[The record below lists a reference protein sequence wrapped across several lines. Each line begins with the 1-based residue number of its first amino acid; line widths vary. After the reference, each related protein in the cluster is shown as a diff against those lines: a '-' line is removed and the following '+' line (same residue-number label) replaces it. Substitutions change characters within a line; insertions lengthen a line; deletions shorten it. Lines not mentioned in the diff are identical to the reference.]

1 MPIFRRNS
9 YPLRVLNFYS
19 IYRMLDYSV
28 WDAIVTAFKAAR
40 R

>member
-9 YPLRVLNFYS
+9 YVMRVLNFYS
-19 IYRMLDYSV
+19 IYRILDYSV
-28 WDAIVTAFKAAR
+28 WDAVLTAFKAAR

>member
-1 MPIFRRNS
+1 MPILRRNS

-19 IYRMLDYSV
+19 IYRMLDYSFF
-28 WDAIVTAFKAAR
+28 DAVLTAFRAAR

>member
-9 YPLRVLNFYS
+9 YPMRVLNFYS
-19 IYRMLDYSV
+19 IYRMLDYPV

>member
-1 MPIFRRNS
+1 MPILRRNS

-19 IYRMLDYSV
+19 IYRILDYSV
-28 WDAIVTAFKAAR
+28 WDAIVRALRAAR